1 MQAKKE
7 EEVVV
12 PSDYNEEDAAAA
24 TSATDDVLLDGTV
37 AKQPTPAYNKGL
49 IDFQVFQASN
59 YEKVRTYVHTLSL
72 LYPKG
77 EQRDFITTCILSFG
91 YLRRGVNKILR
102 MHMLSPLLSLL
113 IVFLLLAT

>member
-12 PSDYNEEDAAAA
+12 TSDFNEEDAAAA
-24 TSATDDVLLDGTV
+24 ASATDDVLLDGTV

-59 YEKVRTYVHTLSL
+59 YEKVRTYVHTLPPFTHSL
-72 LYPKG
+72 RG
-77 EQRDFITTCILSFG
+77 TTWFHHC
-91 YLRRGVNKILR
+91 
-102 MHMLSPLLSLL
+102 
-113 IVFLLLAT
+113 LLAYYHVDM

>member
-12 PSDYNEEDAAAA
+12 TSDFNEEDAAAA
-24 TSATDDVLLDGTV
+24 ASATDDVLLDGTV

-59 YEKVRTYVHTLSL
+59 YEKVRTYIHTLRL
-72 LYPKG
+72 LSPQG
-77 EQRDFITTCILSFG
+77 EIHGFITACLHFSIWVDS
-91 YLRRGVNKILR
+91 
-102 MHMLSPLLSLL
+102 
-113 IVFLLLAT
+113 